1 MKIAILTAADGA
13 TWEAEWV
20 TAFASADAGVEIV
33 RRCVDVVELLAV
45 AATGQARAA
54 LVAASMRRLDV
65 DAVDRLIASGV
76 RPIAVLPRADAHAE
90 ERVRALGIEHVVPDD
105 AAASV
110 VASVV
115 VDALSRP
122 VHRPAAARAFADP
135 IAEPMS
141 VDAPAEIESPTPAAR
156 RGSVV
161 AVWGPTGAPG
171 RTTVAVTLADE
182 IARLGASA
190 MLVDA
195 DVYGGVI
202 ASVLGILD
210 ESPGLAAACRVAG
223 GGRLDADSLARLCW
237 QVSPGLRVLTGIALP
252 QRWPEIRAAAIEAV
266 LDAARQLADWTVVDC
281 GFAVETDEEISF
293 DSLAPRRNGATLAV
307 LDCADEILVVGS
319 ADPIGLQRLVRALG
333 DLSDAEVTTPAR
345 VVLNRVRRGGAGR
358 DPSAEVA
365 SALER
370 FTGRT
375 ADVQLPLDQES
386 LDAALMTGRTLGE
399 AAAGS
404 GLRRAVVELARGM
417 TGIESRSSRRS
428 SSARR
433 SARRSAR
440 SSGASA
446 RMEGHRAAHPSER
459 RP

>member
-13 TWEAEWV
+13 QWEADWV
-20 TAFASADAGVEIV
+20 SAFAAPDADVEIV

-54 LVAASMRRLDV
+54 LVTASMRRLDV

-76 RPIAVLPRADAHAE
+76 RPIAVLPRAVAHADD
-90 ERVRALGIEHVVPDD
+90 RVRALGIEHVVPDD

-115 VDALSRP
+115 IDAVSRP
-122 VHRPAAARAFADP
+122 VQRPVSARAFGDPTAARAPD
-135 IAEPMS
+135 
-141 VDAPAEIESPTPAAR
+141 DAPADTESFAPPAT
-156 RGSVV
+156 RGSVL

-171 RTTVAVTLADE
+171 RTTLAVTLADE
-182 IARLGASA
+182 IARLGGSA

-223 GGRLDADSLARLCW
+223 GARLDTETLARLCW
-237 QVSPGLRVLTGIALP
+237 QMSPGLRVLTGIALP
-252 QRWPEIRAAAIEAV
+252 QRWPEVRATAIEAV
-266 LDAARQLADWTVVDC
+266 LDAARQLADWTIVDC

-319 ADPIGLQRLVRALG
+319 ADPVGVQRLVRALG
-333 DLSDAEVTTPAR
+333 DLSDAEVATPTR
-345 VVLNRVRRGGAGR
+345 VALNRVRRGGAGR
-358 DPSAEVA
+358 DPNAEAA
-365 SALER
+365 SVLER

-375 ADVQLPLDQES
+375 ADAHLPLDQEA
-386 LDAALMTGRTLGE
+386 LDAALMTGRTLAD
-399 AAAGS
+399 AAPGS
-404 GLRRAVVELARGM
+404 GLRRAVVDLARSL
-417 TGIESRSSRRS
+417 TGIESRSTRRS
-428 SSARR
+428 R
-433 SARRSAR
+433 SARRS
-440 SSGASA
+440 
-446 RMEGHRAAHPSER
+446 
-459 RP
+459 